1 MKGIRQERLKMLVMA
16 NEEIKYLYSFL
27 EELRNTTKDI
37 DTYNKVDKILNS
49 KIEIKERF
57 LVE

>member
-1 MKGIRQERLKMLVMA
+1 MKGIRQERLNMLVMA

-27 EELRNTTKDI
+27 EELRNTTTDI

-57 LVE
+57 LVK

>member
-1 MKGIRQERLKMLVMA
+1 MKGIRQERLNMLVMA

-27 EELRNTTKDI
+27 EELRNTTTDI